1 MRGVALEFK
10 SAPISN
16 TPWLAPVAPGNT
28 THSDEHGLV
37 GHGVSTTWT
46 DSAEPCH
53 ATGAITPCST
63 PSPLIEGMRA
73 LGFEPFLKPA
83 FQVPVIVTFHAP
95 QAPAYHVK
103 AFYTGCGIIAAR
115 AHGLSD
121 VSAMNHP
128 DYSAI
133 LEQIHRDIEPWRNA
147 GRVAN
152 YIPELAKVSAARF
165 GMAVVTL
172 DARVFS
178 VGDAHER
185 FSIQSISKLFAC
197 TLAFQLLGDALWERV
212 GREPSGNAFN
222 SLVQLE
228 SEHGVP
234 RNPFINAGA
243 LVVTDVLCRRFVGA
257 ETALVQFMRRL
268 SSANDLDYNTR
279 VARSELQHAERNR
292 AMAHFMASFGN
303 LQMPPQTVVDAY
315 CRQCAIEM
323 NCVELATSALFL
335 ANGGVA
341 PVSGERIL
349 DPSSAKRLSA
359 LMLTCGTYDAAG
371 DFVYRVGLPAKSGV
385 GGGIVAVLPGEMA
398 VCVWSPGLDANG
410 NSLAGVRSLEAL
422 TTLTGRSIF

>member
-1 MRGVALEFK
+1 
-10 SAPISN
+10 
-16 TPWLAPVAPGNT
+16 
-28 THSDEHGLV
+28 
-37 GHGVSTTWT
+37 
-46 DSAEPCH
+46 
-53 ATGAITPCST
+53 
-63 PSPLIEGMRA
+63 
-73 LGFEPFLKPA
+73 
-83 FQVPVIVTFHAP
+83 
-95 QAPAYHVK
+95 
-103 AFYTGCGIIAAR
+103 
-115 AHGLSD
+115 
-121 VSAMNHP
+121 MNNP
-128 DYSAI
+128 NYQAI
-133 LEQIHRDIEPWRNA
+133 LEQIHSDIGPWRTT
-147 GRVAN
+147 GRVAD
-152 YIPELAKVSAARF
+152 YIPELAKVSPERF

-172 DARVFS
+172 DGQVFA
-178 VGDAHER
+178 VGDARER

-228 SEHGVP
+228 SEQGKP

-257 ETALVQFMRRL
+257 EMALVQFMRRL
-268 SSANDLDYNTR
+268 SGVTGVDYDLR
-279 VARSELQHAERNR
+279 VADSELAHADRNR

-303 LQMPPQTVVDAY
+303 LQMPPEVVIDAY

-323 NCVELATSALFL
+323 NCVELATAALFL
-335 ANGGVA
+335 ANRGVA
-341 PVSGERIL
+341 PASGERVL

-410 NSLAGVRSLEAL
+410 NSLAGVMSLEWL
-422 TTLTGRSIF
+422 TSLTGQSIF